1 MPDNDHIPR
10 GVAGIWRRAARAG
23 LSGLP
28 SAEVGDELRLALS
41 ATVRDADLPPAG
53 DLGRA
58 LRDSAVWRDPSIWE
72 TEADRYLQRAGRSD
86 LAFALVNQGEAMLE
100 GRSQELAAMPEQTVA
115 QELAANALRR
125 VVDARV
131 WGPAGMLPALVS
143 TGFESPAE
151 ARRYQE
157 SCLDAA
163 QIPDAAEQVV
173 RKWGSHVRAPRST
186 AERPTTA
193 QMIDEEVE

>member
-28 SAEVGDELRLALS
+28 CAEVGDELRLALS
-41 ATVRDADLPPAG
+41 AAVRDADLPPASG
-53 DLGRA
+53 LGRA
-58 LRDSAVWRDPSIWE
+58 LRESAVWRDPSIWQ
-72 TEADRYLQRAGRSD
+72 TESERYLQRAGRSD

-100 GRSQELAAMPEQTVA
+100 GRSQELAAMQEQAVA
-115 QELAANALRR
+115 HDLTASALRR
-125 VVDARV
+125 LVDARV

-143 TGFESPAE
+143 SGFQSPAE

-157 SCLDAA
+157 SCLDEA
-163 QIPDAAEQVV
+163 QIPEAAKQVIS
-173 RKWGSHVRAPRST
+173 RWGSQVRAPHST
-186 AERPTTA
+186 AERPTTE
-193 QMIDEEVE
+193 QMLDEEVE